1 MKPFFKHVSQVV
13 KHPAKF
19 ALQVMKAFRA
29 NQGLLLAGAVAYYT
43 LLSLVPLLI
52 LIVIALSHFLDQA
65 ELLETLRR
73 ALEWVAPGQSKALV
87 RELANFLEAR
97 VAVGWVL
104 LGTMLVFSSLAFAV
118 LESAMSVIFMHR
130 LVERKRHFLISALI
144 PFCYILF
151 LGLALLLG
159 TLISASLDAIGRE
172 SIVIFGHSWSLGGIS
187 GFLLYVIGVILE
199 IVLIASIYL
208 VMPFGRL
215 SILHALIGGATA
227 GILWEAIRHGLVWYF
242 GTISQVSVVYGSLTS
257 AIVVLLSFEIAATLL
272 LLGAQVIAEY
282 ERLERQGRGTR
293 DEGRGFEKQGR
304 GARDDGRG

>member
-1 MKPFFKHVSQVV
+1 MKPFFRHASSQVV
-13 KHPAKF
+13 KHPARF
-19 ALQVMKAFRA
+19 ALQVLRSFRA

-43 LLSLVPLLI
+43 LLSMVPLLI
-52 LIVIALSHFLDQA
+52 LIVIALSHFIDQA

-73 ALEWVAPGQSKALV
+73 ALEWVAPGQSKAV
-87 RELANFLEAR
+87 VKELANFLEAR

-104 LGTMLVFSSLAFAV
+104 LGTMLVFSSLAFTV
-118 LESAMSVIFMHR
+118 LEGAMSVIFMHR

-151 LGLALLLG
+151 LGLALLVG

-172 SIVIFGHSWSLGGIS
+172 SIVIFGHAWSLGGIS
-187 GFLLYVIGVILE
+187 GFLLYIIGVILE

-208 VMPFGRL
+208 FMPFGRL
-215 SILHALIGGATA
+215 SVLHALIGGATA

-282 ERLERQGRGTR
+282 ERLEKEGTR
-293 DEGRGFEKQGR
+293 GWRLGI
-304 GARDDGRG
+304 RD

>member
-1 MKPFFKHVSQVV
+1 MKPFFRHASSQVV
-13 KHPAKF
+13 KHPARF
-19 ALQVMKAFRA
+19 ALQVLRAFRA

-43 LLSLVPLLI
+43 LLSMVPLLI
-52 LIVIALSHFLDQA
+52 LIVIALSHFIDQA

-73 ALEWVAPGQSKALV
+73 ALEWVAPGQAKAV
-87 RELANFLEAR
+87 VKELANFLEAR

-104 LGTMLVFSSLAFAV
+104 LGTMLVFSSLAFTV

-130 LVERKRHFLISALI
+130 LVERKRHFLVSALI

-151 LGLALLLG
+151 LGLALLVG

-172 SIVIFGHSWSLGGIS
+172 SIVILGHSWSLGGIS

-208 VMPFGRL
+208 FMPFGRL

-282 ERLERQGRGTR
+282 ERL
-293 DEGRGFEKQGR
+293 
-304 GARDDGRG
+304 

>member
-1 MKPFFKHVSQVV
+1 MKPFFRHASSQVV
-13 KHPAKF
+13 KHPARF
-19 ALQVMKAFRA
+19 ALQVLRAFRA

-43 LLSLVPLLI
+43 LLSMVPLLI
-52 LIVIALSHFLDQA
+52 LIVIALSHFIDQA

-73 ALEWVAPGQSKALV
+73 ALEWVAPGQAKAV
-87 RELANFLEAR
+87 VKELANFLEAR

-104 LGTMLVFSSLAFAV
+104 LGTMLVFSSLAFTV

-130 LVERKRHFLISALI
+130 LVERKRHFLVSALI

-151 LGLALLLG
+151 LGLALLVG

-172 SIVIFGHSWSLGGIS
+172 SIVILGHSWSLGGIS

-208 VMPFGRL
+208 FMPFGRL

-282 ERLERQGRGTR
+282 ERLERGG
-293 DEGRGFEKQGR
+293 K
-304 GARDDGRG
+304 

>member
-1 MKPFFKHVSQVV
+1 MKPFFRHASSQVV
-13 KHPAKF
+13 KHPARF
-19 ALQVMKAFRA
+19 ALQVLRAFRA

-43 LLSLVPLLI
+43 LLSMVPLLI
-52 LIVIALSHFLDQA
+52 LIVIALSHFIDQA

-73 ALEWVAPGQSKALV
+73 ALEWVAPGQAKAV
-87 RELANFLEAR
+87 VKELANFLEAR

-104 LGTMLVFSSLAFAV
+104 LGTMLVFSSLAFTV
-118 LESAMSVIFMHR
+118 LEGAMSVIFMHR

-151 LGLALLLG
+151 LGLALLVG

-172 SIVIFGHSWSLGGIS
+172 SIVILGHSWSLGGIS

-208 VMPFGRL
+208 FMPFGRL

-282 ERLERQGRGTR
+282 ERLERGG
-293 DEGRGFEKQGR
+293 K
-304 GARDDGRG
+304 

>member
-1 MKPFFKHVSQVV
+1 M
-13 KHPAKF
+13 KHPFRF
-19 ALQVMKAFRA
+19 ALQVVTAFRA

-43 LLSLVPLLI
+43 LLSIVPLLI
-52 LIVIALSHFLDQA
+52 LIVIALSHFIDQA
-65 ELLETLRR
+65 ELLSTLGR
-73 ALEWVAPGQSKALV
+73 ALEWVAPGQSKAV
-87 RELANFLEAR
+87 VNELANFLEAR

-130 LVERKRHFLISALI
+130 LVERKRHFVVSALI
-144 PFCYILF
+144 PFAYIIF
-151 LGLALLLG
+151 LGLALLVG
-159 TLISASLDAIGRE
+159 TLVSVSLDAIGKE
-172 SIVIFGHSWSLGGIS
+172 SIVILGHSWSLGGIS

-199 IVLIASIYL
+199 ILLITSIYL

-215 SILHALIGGATA
+215 PLLHALIGGATA

-242 GTISQVSVVYGSLTS
+242 GNISQVSVVYGSLTG

-282 ERLERQGRGTR
+282 ERPR
-293 DEGRGFEKQGR
+293 KK
-304 GARDDGRG
+304 

>member
-1 MKPFFKHVSQVV
+1 MKPFFRHASSQVV
-13 KHPAKF
+13 KHPARF
-19 ALQVMKAFRA
+19 ALQVLRAFRA

-43 LLSLVPLLI
+43 LLSMVPLLI
-52 LIVIALSHFLDQA
+52 LIVIALSHFIDQA

-73 ALEWVAPGQSKALV
+73 ALEWVAPGQAKAV
-87 RELANFLEAR
+87 VKELANFLEAR

-104 LGTMLVFSSLAFAV
+104 LGTMLVFSSLAFTV

-151 LGLALLLG
+151 LGLALLVG

-172 SIVIFGHSWSLGGIS
+172 SIVIFGHAWSLGGIS
-187 GFLLYVIGVILE
+187 GFLLYIIGVILE

-208 VMPFGRL
+208 FMPFGRL

-282 ERLERQGRGTR
+282 ERLERGG
-293 DEGRGFEKQGR
+293 K
-304 GARDDGRG
+304 